1 MDTLEAIMTRRSVR
15 HFTTRPVTEA
25 ELEPLLRAAMAAPSA
40 SNEQSWRFVIV
51 RDRER
56 IERLSRATPFARA
69 AASAQ
74 LVVVVCAD
82 RPKLRYPWFWVI
94 DCAAAI
100 QNLLLA
106 THATGLGAVW
116 IGVHPI
122 APFRS
127 AVRKVIEAPVTV
139 VPHSMIAVGHPADA
153 LPAVDRFKPEFIHS
167 ERW

>member
-15 HFTTRPVTEA
+15 HFTTEPVTEA

-40 SNEQSWRFVIV
+40 SNEQSWRFVVV
-51 RDRER
+51 RDQQR
-56 IERLSRATPFARA
+56 IERLSHATPFARA

-127 AVRKVIEAPVTV
+127 AVRKVIEAPITV

-153 LPAVDRFKPEFIHS
+153 LPAVDRFKAEFVHS